1 MGAHR
6 YINNR
11 KLPPRRE
18 EHNIEIEIRNSKQ
31 ITNDQKNKI
40 LKHAVQVDLLF
51 RISRFVAF
59 SLFRIS
65 CFGFLF
71 R

>member
-6 YINNR
+6 YINDR
-11 KLPPRRE
+11 KLPLRRE
-18 EHNIEIEIRNSKQ
+18 EHN
-31 ITNDQKNKI
+31 T
-40 LKHAVQVDLLF
+40 VQVDLLF

-65 CFGFLF
+65 CFGFRIF
-71 R
+71 V